1 MQFTHNT
8 ADSDEL
14 HLTTLHTLPSQETED
29 HTGNFTPTE
38 LELELELELD
48 IEDTFRRL
56 DTIFS
61 TDLALLQL
69 TE

>member
-14 HLTTLHTLPSQETED
+14 HLTTFHTLPSQETED
-29 HTGNFTPTE
+29 HTGNFTPTA
-38 LELELELELD
+38 LELELD

>member
-29 HTGNFTPTE
+29 HTGNFTPTA
-38 LELELELELD
+38 LELELALD

>member
-29 HTGNFTPTE
+29 HTGNFTPTA
-38 LELELELELD
+38 LELD

>member
-29 HTGNFTPTE
+29 HTGNFTPTA
-38 LELELELELD
+38 LELEIELD